1 MPTPSEAST
10 PQTGMSDRL
19 HDTPQAVPGTAA
31 RLDWLAASSG
41 AADAGQL
48 SVRSKHPIS
57 ILDRYLISEMAA
69 PFAFAVAAFTLFLLI
84 NTFFLAADYI
94 INKAVPFGL
103 VIRYIVLQIPSF
115 VYLILPF
122 ATLFGVLQG
131 FGRLAGDNEMTA
143 LRTSGVSLNRI
154 ARPALLMGLILTLA
168 AFLINEFIAPQSQ
181 HKSQTIFREIAYHSS
196 QPIIQPDQFVRT
208 EDGQHSIFVG
218 SMEPQSGLMHNVQ
231 IYSLG
236 SGYFPET
243 LTASTARQI
252 NGKLVLYNGVQTVYG
267 TNGLVTK
274 QQHFDSLEFPLADAS
289 LLFEGPRGPFEMNSR
304 ELAREIKA
312 LKGSGEDTRQF
323 EMTLQQKYAMPVA
336 CLISILIALPLGV
349 RFGRRGRGVAA
360 MLALLVLLGYWM
372 IMAATN
378 ALGKNGAIPPPLAA
392 WIPNLVMC
400 SAGLFMLWKEE
411 R

>member
-1 MPTPSEAST
+1 MSTPSEAST
-10 PQTGMSDRL
+10 PPTGTSDLLR
-19 HDTPQAVPGTAA
+19 DTPQAASGGAAA
-31 RLDWLAASSG
+31 RLDWLATSTG
-41 AADAGQL
+41 TGEVGQQ
-48 SVRSKHPIS
+48 VRSRHPFS

-94 INKAVPFGL
+94 INKSVPFGL

-154 ARPALLMGLILTLA
+154 ARPALLMGLVLTLA

-218 SMEPQSGLMHNVQ
+218 SMDPQSGLMHNVQ

-252 NGKLVLYNGVQTVYG
+252 NGRLVLYDGVQTVYG

-336 CLISILIALPLGV
+336 CLISIFIALPLGV

>member
-1 MPTPSEAST
+1 MSTPSEAST
-10 PQTGMSDRL
+10 PPTGTSDLLR
-19 HDTPQAVPGTAA
+19 DIPQATSGGAAA
-31 RLDWLAASSG
+31 RLDWLAASSTT
-41 AADAGQL
+41 DSGQL
-48 SVRSKHPIS
+48 QVRSRHPLS

-94 INKAVPFGL
+94 INKSVPFGL

-154 ARPALLMGLILTLA
+154 ARPALLMGLVLTLA

-218 SMEPQSGLMHNVQ
+218 SMDPQSGLMHNVQ

-336 CLISILIALPLGV
+336 CLISIFIALPLGV

>member
-10 PQTGMSDRL
+10 PPTGTSDRL
-19 HDTPQAVPGTAA
+19 RDTPQASSGGTAA

-41 AADAGQL
+41 EVGQL
-48 SVRSKHPIS
+48 QVRSRHPFS

-94 INKAVPFGL
+94 INKSVPFGL

-154 ARPALLMGLILTLA
+154 ARPALFMGLALTLA

-218 SMEPQSGLMHNVQ
+218 SMDPQSGLMHNVQ

-252 NGKLVLYNGVQTVYG
+252 NGKLVLYNGVQTMYG